1 MCGIAGVL
9 SLHNNVKTE
18 DLKKL
23 SNSMENRGPDDEGF
37 YVLTKDNLAT
47 VYNGFINRK
56 DNLSSF
62 NRNTAQ
68 EIKLGLVHRRFS
80 IIDTSN
86 LGHQPMISDDNKVSL
101 VFNGEIFNYVEIR
114 DELIE
119 LGYDFKS
126 KTDTE
131 VVLKSYLAWGR
142 ECFNKFNGF
151 WAIAISDLNR
161 DSLILCRDRFGQKP
175 LYYYTNDSEFYFSS
189 EIKSIRSVCEKI
201 NKIDFKSAYLYL
213 YHDRRD
219 SLSSSM
225 FQDLNQVSPATVMSI
240 NLKSGERTTY
250 EYWTYPV
257 IDKQNSKKSI
267 SELSDELDTLISNAV
282 NIRLRADVPIAANLS
297 GGLDSAAIVY
307 HASKSLKKV
316 NLKLTTHTFDYKES
330 KKLSEKNEAAL
341 ISNHCNTDHEVLYFN
356 SNDVW
361 KDLNDLVEKLEEPVH
376 SPAAYVQWLA
386 WRKIADMGYK
396 VILHGSAND
405 ELMMGYSYFSEIQDK
420 FNINKF
426 KFPSHMQGNS
436 ILYYKNILRIVK
448 WIVKGEIFIKKR
460 KTPKSHPDNPIFNK
474 SFLNNNYDVYKNIS
488 KIIGSSDTGEKR
500 RLADFKY
507 LRIPF
512 WNNFMDKSMM
522 SLPIEVRSPFLDK
535 NIVEFCFK
543 NSNKIF
549 YKKGWTKYVL
559 RKSLH
564 GKLPDEIVWNNRK
577 KGFTSPTKIWIIR
590 NKIANIYLLN
600 RNNELKKIMDL
611 EYLENNYED
620 IDFNLIW
627 RLINF
632 SIWIERF
639 NLKFTDN

>member
-1 MCGIAGVL
+1 M
-9 SLHNNVKTE
+9 
-18 DLKKL
+18 
-23 SNSMENRGPDDEGF
+23 
-37 YVLTKDNLAT
+37 
-47 VYNGFINRK
+47 
-56 DNLSSF
+56 
-62 NRNTAQ
+62 
-68 EIKLGLVHRRFS
+68 
-80 IIDTSN
+80 
-86 LGHQPMISDDNKVSL
+86 
-101 VFNGEIFNYVEIR
+101 
-114 DELIE
+114 
-119 LGYDFKS
+119 
-126 KTDTE
+126 
-131 VVLKSYLAWGR
+131 
-142 ECFNKFNGF
+142 
-151 WAIAISDLNR
+151 
-161 DSLILCRDRFGQKP
+161 
-175 LYYYTNDSEFYFSS
+175 
-189 EIKSIRSVCEKI
+189 
-201 NKIDFKSAYLYL
+201 
-213 YHDRRD
+213 
-219 SLSSSM
+219 
-225 FQDLNQVSPATVMSI
+225 
-240 NLKSGERTTY
+240 
-250 EYWTYPV
+250 
-257 IDKQNSKKSI
+257 
-267 SELSDELDTLISNAV
+267 
-282 NIRLRADVPIAANLS
+282 
-297 GGLDSAAIVY
+297 
-307 HASKSLKKV
+307 
-316 NLKLTTHTFDYKES
+316 KLTVFMWDKFI
-330 KKLSEKNEAAL
+330 K
-341 ISNHCNTDHEVLYFN
+341 DFN
-356 SNDVW
+356 IPARKV

-590 NKIANIYLLN
+590 NKKANINLSNQLMN
-600 RNNELKKIMDL
+600 LKK
-611 EYLENNYED
+611 
-620 IDFNLIW
+620 
-627 RLINF
+627 
-632 SIWIERF
+632 
-639 NLKFTDN
+639 